1 VKVTFGDLSGRVA
14 EADRITGE
22 DEEACMSAQPRLTP
36 QLIRALFT
44 EALSQEFGVRL
55 PVEAAS
61 HDRATNLISQA
72 MKAAPEDRERVMVC
86 AFPEDNELWFVKKTV
101 EVI

>member
-1 VKVTFGDLSGRVA
+1 MEQTFLFQ
-14 EADRITGE
+14 EAAAMILP
-22 DEEACMSAQPRLTP
+22 AARLTP

-55 PVEAAS
+55 PIEAAY
-61 HDRATNLISQA
+61 HDRARSMISQV

-86 AFPEDNELWFVKKTV
+86 AFPEDGELWFVKKTV